1 MLPAPANTDIKKSGL
16 AYWAARVLEECDKAT
31 AGFAAD
37 PVHDLRVAIRRCRS
51 MADGFLSVDPDPAW
65 KQMKRLAKPLFSSL
79 GELRDTQVMMEWV
92 NKLAPPDDPVGREL
106 SSVLLAKE
114 NHLKSAAKEALA
126 NFDRKRWAALNA
138 HLAARTSAIPLEGPV
153 FQHLALERWMEAR
166 ELHRRALR
174 NRSGVA
180 WHQLRIGIKRF
191 RYIVENFLPQRH
203 EKWSKDLRDLQD
215 ALGEVHDFDV
225 LRAMIN
231 SHAGIG
237 REERSLW
244 QKRITVERQK
254 RLDLYRSKMVGS
266 RSLWE
271 LWRAELPHGAALEE
285 AAMAKLRTWASLLDP
300 DPAHS
305 ELVAQ
310 LALALYDGLSQCGI
324 LHAALMD
331 RQILQAAALL
341 HEVGRGKLADGI
353 PRGHQKRG
361 QRMVAKLQAPL
372 GWSQEDM
379 RCIAALVRFHRGG
392 LPSRS
397 DSAFV
402 GLDRKRRAGLMRL
415 IGILR
420 LANAFDNNHAG
431 KVRELTVEC
440 RNGALI
446 VSGHGLPAMSREA
459 ERVARARYVL
469 EMVCRRPIGIRFL
482 RARSAGALHAARPQ
496 RRTAHVP

>member
-1 MLPAPANTDIKKSGL
+1 MLPAPANNDTKKSGL
-16 AYWAARVLEECDKAT
+16 AYWSERVLEECDKAS

-92 NKLAPPDDPVGREL
+92 SKLAPHDDPVGREL
-106 SSVLLAKE
+106 SSALLTKE
-114 NHLKSAAKEALA
+114 HHLKAAAKEALA
-126 NFDRKRWAALNA
+126 SFDRKRWAALNA
-138 HLAARTSAIPLEGPV
+138 HLATRTGAVPPEGPV

-191 RYIVENFLPQRH
+191 RYTLENFLPQRH
-203 EKWSKDLRDLQD
+203 QKWSKELRELQD

-237 REERSLW
+237 RDERALW
-244 QKRITVERQK
+244 QKHIAEERRQ
-254 RLDLYRSKMVGS
+254 RLDLYRNKMVGR

-271 LWRAELPHGAALEE
+271 LWHAELPTGAALEE
-285 AAMAKLRTWASLLDP
+285 AAMAKLRTWASSLDP

-305 ELVAQ
+305 ELVTQ
-310 LALALYDGLSQCGI
+310 LALKLYDGLSQCGI
-324 LHAALMD
+324 LRLVSKD
-331 RQILQAAALL
+331 RQILEAAALL
-341 HEVGRGKLADGI
+341 HEVGRGKLADRNS
-353 PRGHQKRG
+353 RGHQKRG
-361 QRMVAKLQAPL
+361 QRMVAKLKAPL

-379 RCIAALVRFHRGG
+379 RCVAALVRFHQGG
-392 LPSRS
+392 LPSTN
-397 DSAFV
+397 DAAFV
-402 GLDRKRRAGLMRL
+402 GFDRKRRAGLMRL

-420 LANAFDNNHAG
+420 LANAFDDNHAG
-431 KVRELTVEC
+431 KVRQLTVEC

-446 VSGHGLPAMSREA
+446 LSCQGLAAMSREA
-459 ERVARARYVL
+459 ERAARARYVL

-482 RARSAGALHAARPQ
+482 RARGAGGIHAARQ
-496 RRTAHVP
+496 QKRAAHTS